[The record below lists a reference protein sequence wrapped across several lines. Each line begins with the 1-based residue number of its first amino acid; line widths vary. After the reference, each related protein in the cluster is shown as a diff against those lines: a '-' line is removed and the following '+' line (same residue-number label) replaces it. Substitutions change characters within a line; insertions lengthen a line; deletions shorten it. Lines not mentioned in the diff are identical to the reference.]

1 MYVKNVEI
9 ENVKSFRKPEKF
21 TLKDG
26 VNFLVGDNNSG
37 KSTLLEAILFL
48 FEGPSA
54 TRWTPDE
61 FYAKD
66 AQGPTRV
73 VADISGGVE
82 YLVQKEKF
90 KKRADFGVDD
100 AGENVVRL

>member
-82 YLVQKEKF
+82 YLVQKEKI
-90 KKRADFGVDD
+90 KKLED
-100 AGENVVRL
+100 